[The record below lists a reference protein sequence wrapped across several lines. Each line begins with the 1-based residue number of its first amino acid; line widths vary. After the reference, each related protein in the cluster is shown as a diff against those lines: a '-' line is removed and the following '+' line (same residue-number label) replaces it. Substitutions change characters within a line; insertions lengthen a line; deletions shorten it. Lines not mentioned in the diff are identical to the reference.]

1 MVEVLKTTGSARA
14 RRQEEIGAFCRA
26 LAERYRPVRI
36 TLFGSFA
43 SDSARADSDVDL
55 LVEMQKVE
63 SGLSTAAAIIRD
75 IRPRFAVDLLVRTP
89 RQVKERLRLGDTFM
103 AEVISRGKVMYEA
116 AHR

>member
-1 MVEVLKTTGSARA
+1 MVEVLERTGKASE
-14 RRQEEIGAFCRA
+14 RREEEIEAFCRA
-26 LAERYRPVRI
+26 LSERYRPVRI

-55 LVEMQKVE
+55 LVEMRQVE
-63 SGLSTAAAIIRD
+63 SALGTAAAIVRD

-89 RQVKERLRLGDTFM
+89 RQVKERLRLGDPFM
-103 AEVISRGKVMYEA
+103 AEIISSGKVMYEA

>member
-1 MVEVLKTTGSARA
+1 MVEVLKTTGREMD
-14 RRQEEIGAFCRA
+14 RREEDIGEFCRA

-43 SDSARADSDVDL
+43 SETAHADSDVDL

-63 SGLSTAAAIIRD
+63 PGLGTAAAIIRD

-89 RQVKERLRLGDTFM
+89 RQVKERLRLGDPFM
-103 AEVISRGKVMYEA
+103 AKIIRCGKVMYEA

>member
-1 MVEVLKTTGSARA
+1 MVEVMERTGKASG
-14 RRQEEIGAFCRA
+14 RREEEIGAFCRA

-55 LVEMQKVE
+55 LIEMRKVE
-63 SGLSTAAAIIRD
+63 SALGTAAAIVRE

-89 RQVKERLRLGDTFM
+89 RQVKERLRLGDPFM
-103 AEVISRGKVMYEA
+103 SEIVSRGKVLYEA

>member
-1 MVEVLKTTGSARA
+1 MVEVLERTGKASE
-14 RRQEEIGAFCRA
+14 RREEEIGAFCRA

-55 LVEMQKVE
+55 LVEMRQVE
-63 SGLSTAAAIIRD
+63 SALGTAAAIVRD

-89 RQVKERLRLGDTFM
+89 RQVKERLRLGDPFM
-103 AEVISRGKVMYEA
+103 AEIISSGKVMYEA

>member
-1 MVEVLKTTGSARA
+1 MVEVLKTTGKASE
-14 RRQEEIGAFCRA
+14 RREEEIGAFCRA

-43 SDSARADSDVDL
+43 SDTARADSDVDL

-63 SGLSTAAAIIRD
+63 SGLSTAAAIIRN
-75 IRPRFAVDLLVRTP
+75 IQPRFAVDLLVRTP
-89 RQVKERLRLGDTFM
+89 RQVKERLRLGDPFM
-103 AEVISRGKVMYEA
+103 ADIISRGKVMYEA